1 MNVYNYYKQHANKIY
16 ESKTEAW
23 DFTNFAIKKLNIKD
37 IIEAES
43 FIKNEQLY
51 LAYFEKFFF
60 YKTWKF
66 FFIKKKYN
74 FEKDKVFYRIFK
86 KLINTYD
93 PKLAND
99 LIFKRKKNKKKI
111 KAKYYI
117 KKIIVKIFNLLFYS
131 KNQKNKIAIT
141 LLEGLNLS
149 IRNDLFW
156 YNHLDLNNSNIL
168 FYIEDLSILT
178 RLKGIIFFILKY
190 KLQGYNFYLFSNEID
205 EEIILEKDVADQE
218 YIKNHI
224 NYVKK
229 CKNKW
234 LQFFRNNN
242 VVIHQENAEHNLGT
256 IYRQIA
262 CKEFN
267 INSFSKCRSVI
278 MPYLIDWINYHNCD
292 YFFVWNKNI
301 ENRIKK
307 SKNIK
312 SKIINIGK
320 FYFKNQEIFSKEKL
334 EMSKINN
341 KIKVL
346 INLTNFSDTNL
357 QSNYDEYLPK
367 FYLKN
372 FLRLFLR
379 IAKIY
384 DIKFII
390 KCKKNSNEFYKL
402 TKNLDSRGN
411 IDKYFYI
418 INNPFQKLSFKYDK
432 YVDFTINFG
441 IYLPSVM
448 LENLLYNKTRS
459 VFIDYPN
466 IKNNEQQYFKS
477 DLNNLFF
484 NEIKNFAIRFINYL
498 NNNDDSIGDWTKD
511 FDNLRYSNSNKNH
524 IFDLL
529 KKLDSNNGS

>member
-1 MNVYNYYKQHANKIY
+1 MNVYNYYKRHANEIY
-16 ESKTEAW
+16 NSKAEAW
-23 DFTNFAIKKLNIKD
+23 KFTNFAIKKLNIKN
-37 IIEAES
+37 IIETDL
-43 FIKNEQLY
+43 FIKNEQTY

-66 FFIKKKYN
+66 FFIKKNYK

-86 KLINTYD
+86 KLLNTYN
-93 PKLAND
+93 PGLSNNI
-99 LIFKRKKNKKKI
+99 IFNSKKNKKKGI
-111 KAKYYI
+111 KYFLKN
-117 KKIIVKIFNLLFYS
+117 IIVKIFNLLFYS
-131 KNQKNKIAIT
+131 KNKNNKLAVT

-156 YNHLDLNNSNIL
+156 YNHLDLKNKNIL

-178 RLKGIIFFILKY
+178 RLKGIIFLILKY
-190 KLQGYNFYLFSNEID
+190 KLKGYNFYLFSNEIN
-205 EEIILEKDVADQE
+205 EEIILNKDFTDE
-218 YIKNHI
+218 EFIKNHI
-224 NYVKK
+224 YHIKN

-234 LQFFRNNN
+234 IQFFKNNK
-242 VVIHQENAEHNLGT
+242 VVIHQENAEHNFGT

-262 CKEFN
+262 CKELK
-267 INSFSKCRSVI
+267 ISSFSKCRSVI

-301 ENRIKK
+301 EKRIKQ
-307 SKNIK
+307 SNNIK

-320 FYFKNQEIFSKEKL
+320 FYFKNQAIFSEEKL
-334 EMSKINN
+334 EIGKINS

-346 INLTNFSDTNL
+346 INLSNFSDSNL
-357 QSNYDEYLPK
+357 KSNYDEYLPR

-372 FLRLFLR
+372 FFRLFLR
-379 IAKIY
+379 IAKVY
-384 DIKFII
+384 DVKFIV
-390 KCKKNSNEFYKL
+390 KCKKNSNEFYNITHK
-402 TKNLDSRGN
+402 LDSRSN
-411 IDKYFYI
+411 INKYFYTI
-418 INNPFQKLSFKYDK
+418 KNPFQKLSFKYDK

-448 LENLLYNKTRS
+448 LENLLYNETRS

-477 DLNNLFF
+477 DLNDLFF
-484 NEIKNFAIRFINYL
+484 NEIKSFAIRFINYL
-498 NNNDDSIGDWTKD
+498 NNDDEKIGDWSKD
-511 FDNLRYSNSNKNH
+511 FGDLRNSSSKNNH

-529 KKLDSNNGS
+529 KKLHSDNAS